1 MALDYT
7 GRTHTC
13 GGISAADLGKTVTL
27 CGWVRHVRDL
37 GGIVFIRLWDRYG
50 ESQVVADPEHAPEA
64 GRVAADCHL
73 EYVVV
78 LRGAVR
84 RRPADQV
91 RPDQP
96 TGEVEVLVDSLEVL
110 SPAKPLPFPIADDPL
125 GSAPVN
131 EELRLRHRYLDLRR
145 GPMAEMLRF
154 RHRFMLAMRNRLAE
168 AGFLEIETPV
178 LTRSTPEGA
187 RDFLVPSRV
196 YPGSFYALP
205 QSPQMYKQLLMV
217 AGADRYFQIA
227 RCFRDEDARS
237 DRQVEFTQLDLE
249 MSFAGVEEVFAV
261 TEGLFG
267 HLWAELLGVEL
278 PVHWPR
284 MTYAEAQQRYG
295 SDKPDTR
302 FGLELVTLSEVF
314 RDTELSFIKG
324 ALDGGGVVRGIRVP
338 GQAGASRKTLDVW
351 ENIARSAGAGGLVWV
366 KWLEDG
372 SWNASIKKYLTDAAA
387 GELMKLCGAGP
398 GDLLLLAAG
407 PAGRVNTAL
416 SRLRLALG
424 DELGLIPPG
433 RWDVLWV
440 VEFPLFETDD
450 QGRLTS
456 SHHPFTMPHPDDLER
471 LESDPLSVRSASYD
485 IVVNGVEIASGS
497 PRIHD
502 HEVQRRVF
510 HTLGLS
516 EEAVR
521 ERFGFFLEGLSYGT
535 PPHAGI
541 APGLDRLIAL
551 MLGRENIREV
561 IPFPKTLRAYDPLTD
576 APSAVDPAQLAELG
590 LRLEGGTKKI
600 ARGGDEG
607 TQSG

>member
-1 MALDYT
+1 MGLDYT
-7 GRTHTC
+7 RRTHTC

-50 ESQVVADPEHAPEA
+50 ESQIVVDPEHAPEA

-84 RRPADQV
+84 RRPDAQV

-96 TGEVEVLVDSLEVL
+96 TGEVEVLVDELEVL
-110 SPAKPLPFPIADDPL
+110 SPSRPLPFPIADE
-125 GSAPVN
+125 APVN
-131 EELRLRHRYLDLRR
+131 EELRLRYRYLDLRR

-154 RHRFMLAMRNRLAE
+154 RHRFMLTMRNWLAE
-168 AGFLEIETPV
+168 AGFLEIETPM

-217 AGADRYFQIA
+217 AGVDRYFQIA
-227 RCFRDEDARS
+227 RCFRDEDARA

-249 MSFAGVEEVFAV
+249 MSFAGVDEVLAV

-267 HLWAELLGVEL
+267 HLWAKLLGAEL
-278 PVHWPR
+278 PAHWPR
-284 MTYAEAQQRYG
+284 ITYAEALERYG

-324 ALDGGGVVRGIRVP
+324 ALEGGGVVRGIRVP
-338 GQAGASRKTLDVW
+338 GQYSASRKTLDVW
-351 ENIARSAGAGGLVWV
+351 ENVAKSAGAGGLVWV
-366 KWLEDG
+366 KWSADG
-372 SWNASIKKYLTDAAA
+372 SWNASIKKYLTDGAVS
-387 GELMKLCGAGP
+387 ELQRLSGAGP
-398 GDLLLLAAG
+398 DDLLLLAAG
-407 PAGRVNTAL
+407 PTSRVNTAL
-416 SRLRLALG
+416 SRLRLSLG
-424 DELGLIPPG
+424 DELGLIPPD

-450 QGRLTS
+450 EGRLTS
-456 SHHPFTMPHPDDLER
+456 SHHPFTMPHPDDLDR
-471 LESDPLSVRSASYD
+471 LESDPLSVRSSSYD

-510 HTLGLS
+510 RTLGLS

-590 LRLEGGTKKI
+590 LRVDDGSKI
-600 ARGGDEG
+600 ITYGGDAG
-607 TQSG
+607 TLP

>member
-50 ESQVVADPEHAPEA
+50 ESQIVADPEHAPEA
-64 GRVAADCHL
+64 GRIAAGCHP

-78 LRGAVR
+78 LRGTVR
-84 RRPADQV
+84 LRPADQV
-91 RPDQP
+91 RTDQP
-96 TGEVEVLVDSLEVL
+96 TGEVEVLVDELELL
-110 SPAKPLPFPIADDPL
+110 SPAKPLPFPISDE
-125 GSAPVN
+125 APVN
-131 EELRLRHRYLDLRR
+131 EELRLRYRYLDLRR

-154 RHRFMLAMRNRLAE
+154 RHRFMLTMRNWLAE
-168 AGFLEIETPV
+168 AGFLEIETPM

-217 AGADRYFQIA
+217 AGVDRYFQIA
-227 RCFRDEDARS
+227 RCFRDEDARA

-261 TEGLFG
+261 AEGLFG

-278 PVHWPR
+278 PAHWPR
-284 MTYAEAQQRYG
+284 MTYAEAMDRFG

-302 FGLELVTLSEVF
+302 FGLELVTFSEAF
-314 RDTELSFIKG
+314 EGTELTFIKG
-324 ALDGGGVVRGIRVP
+324 ALEGGGCVRGIRVP

-351 ENIARSAGAGGLVWV
+351 ENIAKSAGAGGLIWV
-366 KWLEDG
+366 KWSADG
-372 SWNASIKKYLTDAAA
+372 SWNASIKKYLTDGALS
-387 GELMKLCGAGP
+387 ELQRLSGAGP
-398 GDLLLLAAG
+398 DDLLLLAAG
-407 PAGRVNTAL
+407 PTSRVNTAL

-450 QGRLTS
+450 EGRLTS
-456 SHHPFTMPHPDDLER
+456 SHHPVTMPHPDDLEK
-471 LESDPLSVRSASYD
+471 LESDPLSVRSSSYD
-485 IVVNGVEIASGS
+485 IVINGVEMASGS

-502 HEVQRRVF
+502 QEIQRRVF
-510 HTLGLS
+510 RTLGLS

-576 APSAVDPAQLAELG
+576 APAAVDPAQLAELG
-590 LRLEGGTKKI
+590 LRVDDGSKKI

-607 TQSG
+607 TQSS

>member
-1 MALDYT
+1 LALDYT

-13 GGISAADLGKTVTL
+13 GGISAADVGGTVTL

-37 GGIVFIRLWDRYG
+37 GGILFIRLGDRYG

-64 GRVAADCHL
+64 CRIAAGCRL

-78 LRGAVR
+78 LSGAVR
-84 RRPADQV
+84 RRPEDQV

-96 TGEVEVLVDSLEVL
+96 TGEVEVLVDELEVL
-110 SPAKPLPFPIADDPL
+110 SPARPLPFPIADE
-125 GSAPVN
+125 APVN

-154 RHRFMLAMRNRLAE
+154 RHRFMLAMRNWLSGR
-168 AGFLEIETPV
+168 GFLEIETPV

-217 AGADRYFQIA
+217 AGVDRYFQIA

-237 DRQVEFTQLDLE
+237 DRQIEFTQLDLE
-249 MSFAGVEEVFAV
+249 MSFAGVEDVLAV

-267 HLWAELLGVEL
+267 HLWKELLGVEL
-278 PVHWPR
+278 PSPWPR
-284 MTYAEAQQRYG
+284 MTYAEAVDRFG
-295 SDKPDTR
+295 TDKPDTR
-302 FGLELVTLSEVF
+302 FGLELTTLSYAF
-314 RDTELSFIKG
+314 RGTELGFIRG
-324 ALDGGGVVRGIRVP
+324 ALEGGGCVRGLRVP
-338 GQAGASRKTLDVW
+338 GQAGSSRKTIDAW
-351 ENIARSAGAGGLVWV
+351 ENVARSAGVGGLVWV
-366 KWLEDG
+366 KWTDDG
-372 SWNASIKKYLTDAAA
+372 TWNASIKKYLTEGAVS
-387 GELMKLCGAGP
+387 ELARLSGAGP

-407 PAGRVNTAL
+407 PVSRVNTAL
-416 SRLRLALG
+416 SRLRLHLG

-433 RWDVLWV
+433 RWDLLWV
-440 VEFPLFETDD
+440 VEFPLFERDEE
-450 QGRLTS
+450 GNLTS
-456 SHHPFTMPHPDDLER
+456 SHHPFTMPHPDDLDR
-471 LESDPLSVRSASYD
+471 LETDPLSVRSASYD

-502 HEVQRRVF
+502 GGVQRRVF
-510 HTLGLS
+510 RTLGLG

-576 APSAVDPAQLAELG
+576 APSPVDPAQLAELG
-590 LRLEGGTKKI
+590 LRLEGGSKTVPS
-600 ARGGDEG
+600 GDDGVSETG
-607 TQSG
+607 